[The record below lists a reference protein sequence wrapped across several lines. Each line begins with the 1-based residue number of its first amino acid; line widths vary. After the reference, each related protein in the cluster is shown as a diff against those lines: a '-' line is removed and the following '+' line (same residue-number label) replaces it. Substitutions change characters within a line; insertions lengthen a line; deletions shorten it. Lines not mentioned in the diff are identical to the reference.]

1 MLVND
6 TIVRDLLLTVPINV
20 INRDNFGLDLLALCF
35 ELHGEADTN
44 FNLVTDNC
52 LSVNAHYEMLSTYL
66 NVIDRIGIR
75 AIDTDGMCR
84 NIEIQKDN
92 CYVSIDGTA
101 LPDMYKFD
109 DAGIVV
115 HKARSGN
122 RVRVSVPNCDDLS
135 VVMYI
140 VCQQVSVLAGAPVY
154 GILIADILK
163 FEVTRGLNFGHSDSH
178 GLIGKC
184 TGLA

>member
-1 MLVND
+1 MVND
-6 TIVRDLLLTVPINV
+6 TIVGQPLLTVPINV
-20 INRDNFGLDLLALCF
+20 INRDSFGLDPLALCY
-35 ELHGEADTN
+35 EIYGEADAN

-52 LSVNAHYEMLSTYL
+52 LSVNAHYEKLSTFL

-75 AIDTDGMCR
+75 AVDTDGVCR
-84 NIEIQKDN
+84 DIEIQKDN
-92 CYVSIDGTA
+92 CSMSIDGTA
-101 LPDMYKFD
+101 LSDMYKFE

-115 HKARSGN
+115 RKARSGS
-122 RVRVSVPNCDDLS
+122 RIRVSVPNCNDLS

-140 VCQQVSVLAGAPVY
+140 VCQQDRVLEDPKDG
-154 GILIADILK
+154 LITTDILK